1 MIFLGNAVFFT
12 TMGLLTF
19 GVKRSSQFRGKI
31 HNGFW
36 LWKLIALIGIL
47 LGMIFAIQ
55 KVEEDLFLFWWK
67 NIGLAI
73 GIRDPQSIFSRP
85 SDCFANII
93 RSVSA
98 VCGETVRGFPI
109 IGSMFVCWQMY
120 VFVKFAA
127 TWSKSWYIASEPRY
141 EGDES
146 KAGRRFLWKSLIWF
160 LGLIVN
166 G

>member
-36 LWKLIALIGIL
+36 LWKLVALIGIL
-47 LGMIFAIQ
+47 IGMIFAIQ

-67 NIGLAI
+67 NIGL
-73 GIRDPQSIFSRP
+73 
-85 SDCFANII
+85 
-93 RSVSA
+93 V
-98 VCGETVRGFPI
+98 T
-109 IGSMFVCWQMY
+109 GSMFVCWQMY
-120 VFVKFAA
+120 VFIKFAA

-141 EGDES
+141 EG
-146 KAGRRFLWKSLIWF
+146 
-160 LGLIVN
+160 LGSMDRNWTENLGNLELN
-166 G
+166 GL